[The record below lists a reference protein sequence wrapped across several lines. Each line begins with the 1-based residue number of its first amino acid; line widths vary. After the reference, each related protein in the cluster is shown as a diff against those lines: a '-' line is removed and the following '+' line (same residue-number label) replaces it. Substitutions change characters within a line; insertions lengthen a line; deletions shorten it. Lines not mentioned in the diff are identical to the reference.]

1 MTALSECVSHM
12 KETQKP
18 ICYIT
23 GKNKEQVANSVMWS
37 MCKTGAFEVVYKTDP
52 TDKHCMQQLN
62 GLDGNSLIS
71 MTT

>member
-1 MTALSECVSHM
+1 M

-23 GKNKEQVANSVMWS
+23 GKNEEQVANSVMWS